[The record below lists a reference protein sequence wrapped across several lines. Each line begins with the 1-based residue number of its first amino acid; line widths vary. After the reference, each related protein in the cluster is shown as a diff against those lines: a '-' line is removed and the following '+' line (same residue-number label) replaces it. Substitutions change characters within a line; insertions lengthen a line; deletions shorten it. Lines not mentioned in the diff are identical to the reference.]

1 MGSSGNFKSF
11 NFGLND
17 DDYHQLANQ
26 EYSICIRRA
35 KGRCKIAYQAANEGE
50 SFYTSQTPTTP
61 AVRSKAGER
70 GCRADYIT
78 IPNGSGS
85 LSGGAQCQSDD
96 TAPSNVPSVGRFC
109 GRRLNCF
116 DSSSSNT
123 VIYRSD
129 NRLIILTVN
138 IRLWLNS
145 VLFCH
150 LSSEWMST
158 EEKLPLRIT
167 RTEASV

>member
-17 DDYHQLANQ
+17 DDYHQLATQ

-35 KGRCKIAYQAANEGE
+35 AGRCKISYQAANEGE
-50 SFYTSQTPTTP
+50 SFYTSQTPSTP

-85 LSGGAQCQSDD
+85 LSGGAMCQVS
-96 TAPSNVPSVGRFC
+96 PMVELVYNVKM
-109 GRRLNCF
+109 
-116 DSSSSNT
+116 
-123 VIYRSD
+123 
-129 NRLIILTVN
+129 IILFRVTTLHHPTWTV
-138 IRLWLNS
+138 S
-145 VLFCH
+145 ADFVG
-150 LSSEWMST
+150 ED
-158 EEKLPLRIT
+158 
-167 RTEASV
+167 